1 VATSDNKDTLA
12 DERAQ
17 SLARIALAES
27 ELSGAFSY
35 WRKLEKD
42 HYFNAVLWA
51 IAFIVVF
58 VVARIAGVILLY
70 GSPKFLEVDSSLP
83 NVNLAIARAI
93 SHILLFGTIVGF
105 FIWGLRQVVR
115 LWAYHEDLYRQAREK
130 AAMLHTFA
138 ALRGAGWLTP
148 EDVNVVVR
156 AVFRVITLSART
168 GTDAPATPYETV
180 VKQIGEAIKGER
192 KAGRE

>member
-1 VATSDNKDTLA
+1 MAASNNKDTLA

-17 SLARIALAES
+17 SLARIGLAES
-27 ELSGAFSY
+27 ELGGAFSY

-58 VVARIAGVILLY
+58 VAALIGGGILLY
-70 GSPKFLEVDSSLP
+70 ESPKFLEIDSSLP
-83 NVNLAIARAI
+83 SENLAIAKAL
-93 SHILLFGTIVGF
+93 SHVLLFGTIVGF

-138 ALRGAGWLTP
+138 ALKGAGWLTP
-148 EDVNVVVR
+148 QDVHVIVR
-156 AVFRVITLSART
+156 AVFRVITLSAVT
-168 GTDAPATPYETV
+168 GTDAPATPYEAL
-180 VKQIGEAIKGER
+180 VKQIEAIKGEK